1 MMTVARVATFGTPRT
16 DSRTMID
23 RRVLRETVQAQPGL
37 SLVKEDAP
45 ASSQSAPVRRRTRNR
60 RWNP

>member
-1 MMTVARVATFGTPRT
+1 MMTVARVATLGTPRT

-37 SLVKEDAP
+37 SGACALAVGEV
-45 ASSQSAPVRRRTRNR
+45 SG
-60 RWNP
+60 